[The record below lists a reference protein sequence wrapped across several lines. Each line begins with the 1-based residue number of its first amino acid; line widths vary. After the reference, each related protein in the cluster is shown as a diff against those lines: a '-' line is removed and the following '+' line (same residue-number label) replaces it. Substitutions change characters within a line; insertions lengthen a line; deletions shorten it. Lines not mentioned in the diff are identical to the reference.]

1 MSESEQAGPV
11 VFRVVDRARGLHVI
25 RANHMVNDG
34 SVVRFLNDRNAEVA
48 CFIGPLGAMRV
59 EGSVS
64 VPAPTVTELMPGE
77 ACLASF
83 PPAPRG
89 LVAATCVVAVAIAVS
104 VALKGYELFW
114 FAG

>member
-11 VFRVVDRARGLHVI
+11 VFRVVDQAGARHVI
-25 RANHMVNDG
+25 RAERMFYDG
-34 SVVRFLNDRNAEVA
+34 DTATFSNGGDVIAYFTSP
-48 CFIGPLGAMRV
+48 IGAMRV
-59 EGSVS
+59 EGSFSAPPVS
-64 VPAPTVTELMPGE
+64 AVDLAPGE